1 MVPLQNVLL
10 HPKAKQL
17 IETAARKRL
26 ALITVF
32 VLQRGRVAYFQ
43 AKCPRDPARLIVP
56 FLFELAHA
64 RLQIV
69 DVLLQ
74 QIDVLVVEPLVAGL
88 IARDLA
94 HECAEIEQTLFDPIQ
109 R

>member
-1 MVPLQNVLL
+1 MSYDTI
-10 HPKAKQL
+10 AKSMQAPFEKIPYL
-17 IETAARKRL
+17 DRRSL
-26 ALITVF
+26 GFF
-32 VLQRGRVAYFQ
+32 VGGSTKIFA
-43 AKCPRDPARLIVP
+43 DPARLIVP
-56 FLFELAHA
+56 FLFELTHA

-109 R
+109 PDVGTV